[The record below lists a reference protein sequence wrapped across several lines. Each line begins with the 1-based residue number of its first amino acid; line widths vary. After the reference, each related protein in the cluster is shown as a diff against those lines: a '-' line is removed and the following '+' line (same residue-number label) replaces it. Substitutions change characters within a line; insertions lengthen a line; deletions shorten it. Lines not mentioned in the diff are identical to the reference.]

1 MPTLQSVTTEWW
13 LIPALFTAGVGAGF
27 VNVLAG
33 AGSMLTLPVLI
44 FVGLDPITA
53 NGTNRI
59 SILLE
64 NLTAARTFYH
74 HNLVDLKK
82 GMKLALWTLPGAILG
97 AIASVH
103 IGNLWFQRILVIV
116 LALCTVSL
124 FFPTRA
130 TEKDARPD
138 GMASPWLYPT
148 MLGLGFYGG
157 FMQLGIG
164 FLFILALRHL
174 LTKNLAQVN
183 AYKTLIITLYTL
195 PTLLIFTWMGQVH
208 WGLGLVI
215 AIGGMIG
222 ARLAA
227 SLTVS
232 RRGELWVKVMMAII
246 ILLMAARLWV

>member
-13 LIPALFTAGVGAGF
+13 LIPALFTAGMGAGF
-27 VNVLAG
+27 INVLAG

-64 NLTAARTFYH
+64 NLTAVRTFYR

-116 LALCTVSL
+116 LALSTVSL

-130 TEKDARPD
+130 TEKDTRPD

-183 AYKTLIITLYTL
+183 AYKTLIVALYTL
-195 PTLLIFTWMGQVH
+195 PTILIFAWMGQVH

-222 ARLAA
+222 ARLATG
-227 SLTVS
+227 LTVS

-246 ILLMAARLWV
+246 ISLMAAKLWV

>member
-1 MPTLQSVTTEWW
+1 MQSVTTEWW
-13 LIPALFTAGVGAGF
+13 LIPALFTAGMGAGF
-27 VNVLAG
+27 INVLAG
-33 AGSMLTLPVLI
+33 AGSMLTLPILI
-44 FVGLDPITA
+44 FVGLDPVTA

-64 NLTAARTFYH
+64 NFTAARTFYH

-82 GMKLALWTLPGAILG
+82 GVELALWTLPGAILG
-97 AIASVH
+97 AIAGVH

-116 LALCTVSL
+116 LAFSTVSL
-124 FFPTRA
+124 FFSTRA
-130 TEKDARPD
+130 TEKSERSD
-138 GMASPWLYPT
+138 GVASPWLYPS

-164 FLFILALRHL
+164 FLFIFALRHL

-183 AYKTLIITLYTL
+183 AYKTLIVALYTL
-195 PTLLIFTWMGQVH
+195 PTILIFAWMGQVH
-208 WGLGLVI
+208 WGLGLII

-222 ARLAA
+222 ARLATG
-227 SLTVS
+227 LTMS

-246 ILLMAARLWV
+246 ILLMAAKLWG

>member
-64 NLTAARTFYH
+64 NLAAARTFYH

-138 GMASPWLYPT
+138 GMASPCLYAT

-164 FLFILALRHL
+164 FLFIFALRHL
-174 LTKNLAQVN
+174 FTKNLAQVN
-183 AYKTLIITLYTL
+183 A
-195 PTLLIFTWMGQVH
+195 
-208 WGLGLVI
+208 
-215 AIGGMIG
+215 
-222 ARLAA
+222 
-227 SLTVS
+227 
-232 RRGELWVKVMMAII
+232 
-246 ILLMAARLWV
+246 

>member
-1 MPTLQSVTTEWW
+1 MPSVNTEWW
-13 LIPALFTAGVGAGF
+13 LLPALFAAGMGAGF
-27 VNVLAG
+27 INVLAG

-82 GMKLALWTLPGAILG
+82 GMKLALWTLPGAMLG
-97 AIASVH
+97 AIAGVH
-103 IGNLWFQRILVIV
+103 IGNLWFQRMLVIV
-116 LALCTVSL
+116 LALSTATM
-124 FFPTRA
+124 FFPKIVAGEST
-130 TEKDARPD
+130 RPD
-138 GMASPWLYPT
+138 GSASPWLYPS
-148 MLGLGFYGG
+148 MLALGFYGG

-164 FLFILALRHL
+164 FLFIFALRHL
-174 LTKNLAQVN
+174 LTRNLAQVN

-195 PTLLIFTWMGQVH
+195 PTILVFAWMGQVH
-208 WGLGLVI
+208 WGIGFVI
-215 AIGGMIG
+215 GIGGMIG
-222 ARLAA
+222 ARLATG
-227 SLTVS
+227 LTVS

-246 ILLMAARLWV
+246 VLVMAAKLWV

>member
-1 MPTLQSVTTEWW
+1 M
-13 LIPALFTAGVGAGF
+13 GAGF
-27 VNVLAG
+27 INVLAG

-82 GMKLALWTLPGAILG
+82 GMTLALWTLPGAVLG
-97 AIASVH
+97 AIAGVH
-103 IGNLWFQRILVIV
+103 IGNLWFQRMLVIV
-116 LALCTVSL
+116 LALSTFSM

-130 TEKDARPD
+130 NGESTRPD
-138 GMASPWLYPT
+138 GSASPWLYPT
-148 MLGLGFYGG
+148 MLALGFYGG

-164 FLFILALRHL
+164 FLFIFALRHL
-174 LTKNLAQVN
+174 LTRNLAQVN
-183 AYKTLIITLYTL
+183 AYKTLIVTLYTL
-195 PTLLIFTWMGQVH
+195 PTILVFAWMGQVH
-208 WGLGLVI
+208 WGIGFVI
-215 AIGGMIG
+215 GIGGMIG
-222 ARLAA
+222 ARLATG
-227 SLTVS
+227 LTMS

-246 ILLMAARLWV
+246 VLVMAAKLWI